1 MECVNCGCIN
11 SGAWTYDG
19 VGNYLCGYCQYR
31 KNRLFQLAV
40 STPVSNISNIPGTA
54 TRDCIVQPVKRPKR
68 ILAHPSSRSGTI
80 CSNCKTSQTSLW
92 RRAPEG
98 DVVCNACGLYR
109 KMHGRQR
116 PLTMRRDLIQTR
128 KRRCAKKHL
137 SSSNHL
143 QQQQQQQWHEPRL
156 ESIDGQA
163 HSSIIKRQYLAASNP
178 YAYFPSRTVKTE
190 PYVMPGKVPHFD
202 LGRNVCQFDKS
213 WNNIPAKVPQPF

>member
-1 MECVNCGCIN
+1 MAESGFRFSMINRPGLIAHECDWLWNQSRELGFSSPVLREVSHFVLHNWRQERCNHQSFQADFYLSEEIGWKPLLLELHSQHKLLWIAITISHALCFRHKNGAVLMLIATHDIN
-11 SGAWTYDG
+11 KLTASPEI
-19 VGNYLCGYCQYR
+19 
-31 KNRLFQLAV
+31 
-40 STPVSNISNIPGTA
+40 PV
-54 TRDCIVQPVKRPKR
+54 
-68 ILAHPSSRSGTI
+68 
-80 CSNCKTSQTSLW
+80 
-92 RRAPEG
+92 
-98 DVVCNACGLYR
+98 
-109 KMHGRQR
+109 MRQR

-190 PYVMPGKVPHFD
+190 PYVMPGK
-202 LGRNVCQFDKS
+202 LL
-213 WNNIPAKVPQPF
+213 